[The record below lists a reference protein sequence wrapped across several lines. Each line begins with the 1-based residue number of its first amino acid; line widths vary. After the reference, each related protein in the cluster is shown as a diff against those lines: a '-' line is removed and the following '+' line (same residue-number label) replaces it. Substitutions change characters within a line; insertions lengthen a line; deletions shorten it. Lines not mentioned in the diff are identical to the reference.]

1 MDVFL
6 EIEAVYRRALLLRQY
21 ALEPSVQPDLLE
33 KAIQEL
39 YFVLEELQTSQEEL
53 HQQNQLLIATRHVV
67 ELENQRYQALFELAP
82 NGYIVTDRPGKIHQA
97 NHYAAAQL
105 FCTSPEYLINKPL
118 LVFIDESDRPSFR
131 TQLTKLTPGP
141 AWEGKLT
148 PRNGR
153 IIWVAIAVTRIKTV
167 QGHEDMLLW
176 SLNDITLRKQLEYQL
191 QNAYYTLETRFE
203 KNLVELDLTNLT
215 LQQEFK
221 KRQQTEQKISLQLTQ
236 SIDDRQQTEQQ
247 SEQQPEQQSEQSTP
261 NPVAQGH
268 PTADAIFVVNL
279 DHRVLFWSKAAEQL
293 YGWGAADILGNPAS
307 MLFPQSDSIQLAYAQ
322 LMAEFTLALERTAWQ
337 GQIDQ
342 ITCSGKLIT
351 VESQWNLVRDEAG
364 QPQSILVVN
373 TAIPERMF

>member
-21 ALEPSVQPDLLE
+21 ALEPLVQPDLLE

-53 HQQNQLLIATRHVV
+53 HQQNQLLLATRQVV

-82 NGYIVTDRPGKIHQA
+82 DGYIVTNLQGKIHQA

-105 FCTSPEYLINKPL
+105 FCTPLEYLINKPL
-118 LVFIDESDRPSFR
+118 SVFIAQPDRPSFQA
-131 TQLTKLTPGP
+131 QLTKLTPGK

-148 PRNGR
+148 PRNGG
-153 IIWVAIAVTRIKTV
+153 IIWVAISVTRIKAV

-176 SLNDITLRKQLEYQL
+176 SLNDVTLRKQLEYQL

-203 KNLVELDLTNLT
+203 EKLTELDLASLT
-215 LQQEFK
+215 LQQEFE

-236 SIDDRQQTEQQ
+236 SIDDRR
-247 SEQQPEQQSEQSTP
+247 QSEQSTP

-268 PTADAIFVVNL
+268 LTADAIFVMNL
-279 DHRVLFWSKAAEQL
+279 DHRILFWSKAAEHL
-293 YGWGAADILGNPAS
+293 YGWNAADILGKPAS
-307 MLFPQSDSIQLAYAQ
+307 VLFPQNDNVQLAYAQ
-322 LMAEFTLALERTAWQ
+322 LTAEFTLAVDRTAWQ

-342 ITCSGKLIT
+342 STCSGKLLT

-373 TAIPERMF
+373 TAIPEN